1 MKSDKM
7 SYVGR
12 VSIARVHQE
21 PPLRVR
27 LRSYTQFSDWMD
39 VELIKLVAR
48 WHPGVV
54 RRRIGSRER
63 AGGAGSR
70 KSRR

>member
-7 SYVGR
+7 SYVRR
-12 VSIARVHQE
+12 VLIARVHQE

-27 LRSYTQFSDWMD
+27 LRSYTQFSDWLD

-48 WHPGVV
+48 WAPGVG
-54 RRRIGSRER
+54 RRKRSQNVWGGPARASRAAE
-63 AGGAGSR
+63 
-70 KSRR
+70 